1 MTQYKYVQG
10 KGLETIFIIK
20 FYHIKK
26 KTHTHCRLVLQSF
39 KALE

>member
-1 MTQYKYVQG
+1 MTQYKYVQE

-20 FYHIKK
+20 IYHIKK
-26 KTHTHCRLVLQSF
+26 QNPHCRLILQSL